1 MSGEIND
8 STNAPHNSNIKAEI
22 LDWSK
27 HIIIALVIAF
37 ILAKFVIVNANVPTS
52 SMEPT
57 IMVNDR
63 LIANRLSYYFTTP
76 KRGDIVVFKYPDD
89 EKVLYVKRIIGLSG
103 ETVNITRGS
112 VYING
117 EKLDESYISTSI
129 DGNFGPYTV
138 PDGSYFML
146 GDNRNNSL
154 DSRYWKNK
162 FVTKDKILGKAL
174 FKYYPFQNFMV
185 F

>member
-1 MSGEIND
+1 MSSEIND
-8 STNAPHNSNIKAEI
+8 STNAPRKTDMKAEI
-22 LDWSK
+22 FDWLK
-27 HIIIALVIAF
+27 HILIALVIAF
-37 ILAKFVIVNANVPTS
+37 ILARFVIVNANVPTS
-52 SMEPT
+52 SMEST

-63 LIANRLSYYFTTP
+63 LIANRLSYKFSLP

-89 EKVLYVKRIIGLSG
+89 ENVLYVKRIIGMPG
-103 ETVNITRGS
+103 ETVNITKGA

-117 EKLDESYISTSI
+117 EKLDEPYITTSI
-129 DGNFGPYTV
+129 AGNFGPYTV
-138 PDGSYFML
+138 PEGSYFML

-162 FVTKDKILGKAL
+162 YVEKDKILGKAL
-174 FKYYPFQNFMV
+174 FKYYPIQNFKL

>member
-1 MSGEIND
+1 MSSEIND
-8 STNAPHNSNIKAEI
+8 STNEPRKTDIKAEI

-27 HIIIALVIAF
+27 HIVIALVIAF
-37 ILAKFVIVNANVPTS
+37 ILARFVIVNANVPTS

-63 LIANRLSYYFTTP
+63 LIANRLSYNFTSP

-89 EKVLYVKRIIGLSG
+89 ENVLYVKRIIGLSG
-103 ETVNITRGS
+103 ETVNITKGS

-117 EKLDESYISTSI
+117 EKLDEPYISTSI
-129 DGNFGPYTV
+129 AGNFGPYTV
-138 PDGSYFML
+138 PDGSYFMM
-146 GDNRNNSL
+146 GDNRNNSQ

-162 FVTKDKILGKAL
+162 YVSKDKILGKAL
-174 FKYYPFQNFMV
+174 FKYYPFQNFKL